1 MAISVQRAPK
11 HFPIWKA
18 KLNVVDRVPKEG
30 IADTFGKQNQHCLC
44 YSSYRKMN
52 RSLCNAMNYIKNHP
66 PTLALSR
73 SGGTGISQPSQR
85 RAPRV
90 KIVKLLSVVEF
101 TATHRFIQQAFSPG
115 YDTIAAIMLIR
126 RPGGIAFRCWRAEN
140 NDIMR
145 YLAYRGYTPWP
156 FITMRWY

>member
-66 PTLALSR
+66 LRWHYPDQVVRVFLSLQR
-73 SGGTGISQPSQR
+73 R

-115 YDTIAAIMLIR
+115 YDTFAAIMLIR

>member
-1 MAISVQRAPK
+1 MTAVLDFLRWHYYP
-11 HFPIWKA
+11 
-18 KLNVVDRVPKEG
+18 G
-30 IADTFGKQNQHCLC
+30 
-44 YSSYRKMN
+44 
-52 RSLCNAMNYIKNHP
+52 
-66 PTLALSR
+66 
-73 SGGTGISQPSQR
+73 SGGTGIFSLQRR

-126 RPGGIAFRCWRAEN
+126 RPDGIAFRCWRAEN

>member
-1 MAISVQRAPK
+1 MGAQQMAQCATGAGFSSSGMVCSCQREEAMT
-11 HFPIWKA
+11 
-18 KLNVVDRVPKEG
+18 L
-30 IADTFGKQNQHCLC
+30 
-44 YSSYRKMN
+44 
-52 RSLCNAMNYIKNHP
+52 RSLTSLRWHYP
-66 PTLALSR
+66 DQVVRVFLSL
-73 SGGTGISQPSQR
+73 QR

-115 YDTIAAIMLIR
+115 YDTFAAIMLIR